1 MAVVREERALVNAEL
16 ARRIAAER
24 EAEAARRA
32 RNKRR
37 AEVARARAE
46 EEAKRAEREA
56 GRAAEEAGG
65 DEARAARMR
74 ARLAQN
80 QVFAKA
86 VARNTGFCGEC
97 DVYCRRVAAHAFG
110 YKLAQMLLDAA
121 AVKPSTADDMLRH
134 TKAARMQRHPLMQ
147 GRPPPDDVLA
157 RMQAEQQAA
166 GRGRADRQR
175 AQAAGLVGADAA
187 EVRDSQLQAADAWR
201 RVTRDIYE
209 YPDDKF
215 VELFDD
221 ESRRFFYYNVTTGK
235 SQWYKPKTFEVYL
248 DADAKAEEAAV
259 AEHVLAQV
267 GKVNAVGARASRANV
282 AAIGMSA
289 R

>member
-1 MAVVREERALVNAEL
+1 MAASCSASVGVGVSSV
-16 ARRIAAER
+16 AAP
-24 EAEAARRA
+24 
-32 RNKRR
+32 
-37 AEVARARAE
+37 
-46 EEAKRAEREA
+46 
-56 GRAAEEAGG
+56 
-65 DEARAARMR
+65 
-74 ARLAQN
+74 
-80 QVFAKA
+80 A
-86 VARNTGFCGEC
+86 VAP
-97 DVYCRRVAAHAFG
+97 AP
-110 YKLAQMLLDAA
+110 AA
-121 AVKPSTADDMLRH
+121 AKCGVIARSF
-134 TKAARMQRHPLMQ
+134 AASPLAHSVQMV
-147 GRPPPDDVLA
+147 P
-157 RMQAEQQAA
+157 
-166 GRGRADRQR
+166 RQR
-175 AQAAGLVGADAA
+175 APFACAAATQPGGG
-187 EVRDSQLQAADAWR
+187 

-259 AEHVLAQV
+259 AEQVLAQV